1 LIIFVFYSNTLEEF
15 VQLQIVSLSP
25 SASGATSFIL
35 FLQTK
40 KKKQLGFPMVIGM
53 TEAQSISMFLEDII
67 PARPLTHD
75 LFVNFIKQ
83 TNISI
88 SFIEVASFQDGVFY
102 AKIHGISHG
111 ESFVMDARPSDSIAL
126 AIRLEVDILISESL
140 LNEIAVPIDLI
151 ESDEPLNDLESV
163 TPSELIAD
171 LELSLNKAIL
181 EENYEEAAR
190 LRDQLNQLTK

>member
-1 LIIFVFYSNTLEEF
+1 MIIFVFYSNTLEEF

-88 SFIEVASFQDGVFY
+88 SFIEVASFKDGVFY

-111 ESFVMDARPSDSIAL
+111 ETFVMDARPSDSIAL

-140 LNEIAVPIDLI
+140 LNEIAVPIDFI

-163 TPSELIAD
+163 IPSELIAD